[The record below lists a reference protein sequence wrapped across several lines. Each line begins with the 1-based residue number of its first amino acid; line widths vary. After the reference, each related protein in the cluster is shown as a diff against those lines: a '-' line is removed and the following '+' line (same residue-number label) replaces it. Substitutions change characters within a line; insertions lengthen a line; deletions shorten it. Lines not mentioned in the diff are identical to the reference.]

1 MSGVSMGVDLQAIAF
16 DHYQRYGAA
25 SAILSTLGCGDC
37 RILEVGAN
45 RQRLLGEFLPKS
57 SLLYTDIR
65 VEGDE
70 QDFVVADATALPFQ
84 SGEYGA
90 VVSLD
95 VLEHI
100 PRELR
105 AAAVSEMGRVAGDA
119 VVIGCPTDEEWVVQA
134 DAAANDRW
142 KELFGDDYE
151 WLQEHRDYGLVNAAE
166 VVSILE
172 GQGLHVVVLTQG
184 CATLWESLMGVHFM
198 KVKFPEL
205 EGLSRA
211 ADRLYNTRVFAG
223 DCVGPC
229 YRTYFIGLRNA
240 EKAQELRDWWVSRG
254 ASDDQAVGL
263 LEQLASG
270 LRELAL
276 RTLNSELE
284 WAATADVAKS
294 HAKDLEVATREW
306 SATIQRL
313 ETAEA
318 DVAKVISEWK
328 STAEANAGLQAQI
341 KEIKHEWEQTVAL
354 FKRAQQDALNASE
367 GWRQTI
373 DACRQKDEDL
383 RVAVGEWQSTA
394 ELLRLSEQKAAEA
407 EQGRMALAH
416 QLEQREQE
424 LSVTEASDETSQAQR
439 DHALALESLEELRR
453 ELMETKEALSASVDA
468 VRSRDEEIGGAL
480 LARDTSESLREAVET
495 EMCDLHARLEA
506 KLMAAVLAQQEQ
518 SRQHA
523 AAIKSFKLKAI
534 GYGVTALCVA
544 MTAAFMLGRL
554 LAN

>member
-1 MSGVSMGVDLQAIAF
+1 MVVDLQAIAF

-25 SAILSTLGCGDC
+25 SAILNTLGCGDC

-45 RQRLLGEFLPKS
+45 RQRLLGEFLPKA

-105 AAAVSEMGRVAGDA
+105 AAAVSEMGRVAGNA

-134 DAAANDRW
+134 DAAANGRW

-166 VVSILE
+166 VVSILQN
-172 GQGLHVVVLTQG
+172 QGLHVVVLTQG
-184 CATLWESLMGVHFM
+184 SATLWESLMGVHFM

-205 EGLSRA
+205 EGLSTA

-284 WAATADVAKS
+284 WAATADVAKT

-318 DVAKVISEWK
+318 DVAKAVAGWK
-328 STAEANAGLQAQI
+328 STAEANARLEAQV
-341 KEIKHEWEQTVAL
+341 KEITHEWEQTVAL
-354 FKRAQQDALNASE
+354 FKQAQQDALSASE
-367 GWRQTI
+367 GWKQAV

-383 RVAVGEWQSTA
+383 RIALGEWQSTA
-394 ELLRLSEQKAAEA
+394 ELLRLSEQRAVEA
-407 EQGRMALAH
+407 EQGRIALVH
-416 QLEQREQE
+416 QLEQGQQSFVAERQK
-424 LSVTEASDETSQAQR
+424 SASAGEGNVAGAEVADESSQAEC
-439 DHALALESLEELRR
+439 DHAGATEFVDELRR
-453 ELMETKEALSASVDA
+453 ELMKSRKALNASLDA
-468 VRSRDEEIGGAL
+468 IRGGDEEVGAASL
-480 LARDTSESLREAVET
+480 GLDASESLREAVEK
-495 EMCDLHARLEA
+495 EMRDLQARLEI
-506 KLMAAVLAQQEQ
+506 KLMAMFWRNSNNSASTQKQ
-518 SRQHA
+518 
-523 AAIKSFKLKAI
+523 
-534 GYGVTALCVA
+534 
-544 MTAAFMLGRL
+544 
-554 LAN
+554 

>member
-1 MSGVSMGVDLQAIAF
+1 MGVDLQAIAF

-25 SAILSTLGCGDC
+25 SAILSMLGRGDC

-45 RQRLLGEFLPKS
+45 RQRLLGEFLPKAR
-57 SLLYTDIR
+57 LLYTDIR

-70 QDFVVADATALPFQ
+70 QDFIVADATALPFQ

-105 AAAVSEMGRVAGDA
+105 AAAVSEMGRVAGDV

-166 VVSILE
+166 VVSVLE
-172 GQGLHVVVLTQG
+172 SQGLHVVVLTQG
-184 CATLWESLMGVHFM
+184 SATLWESLMGLHFM

-205 EGLSRA
+205 EGLSTA

-229 YRTYFIGLRNA
+229 YRTYFIGLRDE
-240 EKAQELRDWWVSRG
+240 EKVQELRDWWGTRG

-263 LEQLASG
+263 LGQLASG

-276 RTLNSELE
+276 RTLNSEQE
-284 WAATADVAKS
+284 WAATADVANT

-306 SATIQRL
+306 SATIRRL
-313 ETAEA
+313 EAAEA
-318 DVAKVISEWK
+318 DVAKATAGWK
-328 STAEANAGLQAQI
+328 ATAEANADLQAQI
-341 KEIKHEWEQTVAL
+341 KEITHEWEQTVAL

-367 GWRQTI
+367 GWKQAV

-383 RVAVGEWQSTA
+383 RIALGEWQSTA
-394 ELLRLSEQKAAEA
+394 ELLRLTEQKAAEA
-407 EQGRMALAH
+407 ERDRIALAD
-416 QLEQREQE
+416 QLEETGRESFVADRP
-424 LSVTEASDETSQAQR
+424 SVVAAEERSVAGTEMNNESSQSER
-439 DHALALESLEELRR
+439 DHAVALGFVDELRR
-453 ELMETKEALSASVDA
+453 ELMESKDALNASMDA
-468 VRSRDEEIGGAL
+468 IRSRDEETEAAL
-480 LARDTSESLREAVET
+480 LARDTSESLREAVEK
-495 EMCDLHARLEA
+495 EMRDLQARLEI
-506 KLMAAVLAQQEQ
+506 KLMAAFWRSSNNLGSTQQQ
-518 SRQHA
+518 
-523 AAIKSFKLKAI
+523 
-534 GYGVTALCVA
+534 
-544 MTAAFMLGRL
+544 
-554 LAN
+554 

>member
-1 MSGVSMGVDLQAIAF
+1 MGVDLQAIAF

-45 RQRLLGEFLPKS
+45 RQRLLGEFLPKA

-84 SGEYGA
+84 SSEYGA

-134 DAAANDRW
+134 DAAANGRW

-166 VVSILE
+166 VVSLLE
-172 GQGLHVVVLTQG
+172 SQGLHVVVLTQG
-184 CATLWESLMGVHFM
+184 SAKLWESLMGIHFM

-205 EGLSRA
+205 EGLSTA

-229 YRTYFIGLRNA
+229 YRTYFIGLRDA

-254 ASDDQAVGL
+254 DSDDQAVGL

-284 WAATADVAKS
+284 WAATADIAKT
-294 HAKDLEVATREW
+294 HAKDLKMATREW
-306 SATIQRL
+306 SATVQRL
-313 ETAEA
+313 EAAEA
-318 DVAKVISEWK
+318 DVAKATAGWK
-328 STAEANAGLQAQI
+328 STAEANADLQAQI
-341 KEIKHEWEQTVAL
+341 KEIAYEWEQTVAL
-354 FKRAQQDALNASE
+354 FKQAQQDALNASE
-367 GWRQTI
+367 GWKQAV

-383 RVAVGEWQSTA
+383 RVALGEWQSTA
-394 ELLRLSEQKAAEA
+394 ELLKLSEQKAAEA
-407 EQGRMALAH
+407 ERDRIALAG
-416 QLEQREQE
+416 QLEQTGRENFLADCPSSAAAGE
-424 LSVTEASDETSQAQR
+424 SNVAGAEASDEYSQPER
-439 DHALALESLEELRR
+439 DHAAALDFVDELRR
-453 ELMETKEALSASVDA
+453 ELVE
-468 VRSRDEEIGGAL
+468 SRDVLIASIDAIRSSDEETETAL
-480 LARDTSESLREAVET
+480 LARDTSGSLRKAVEK
-495 EMCDLHARLEA
+495 EMRDLQARLEIR
-506 KLMAAVLAQQEQ
+506 LM
-518 SRQHA
+518 S
-523 AAIKSFKLKAI
+523 
-534 GYGVTALCVA
+534 ALWRSSNN
-544 MTAAFMLGRL
+544 LGSTQKQ
-554 LAN
+554 